1 MPRILITSALPYING
16 VKHLGTL
23 AGSMLPADV
32 YARFQRARGRET
44 LYICATDEHGTP
56 TELAAAAA
64 GQDPAAFCAEQ
75 HQVQHDLGR
84 RFGLSWDHF
93 GRSSSP
99 QNHRLTQR
107 FAQTLWEH
115 GFLEERVTQQVYSNA
130 DQRFLPD
137 RYVIGTCPHCG
148 YGAARGDQCENCTRV
163 LDPADLI
170 NPRSAVSGSTDIE
183 IRGSK
188 HLFLRQSLFSDRLRE
203 WIQDKQYPR
212 GMPPG
217 RTNVVGQQTQ
227 PISYPNTWPL
237 LVTSIALKWLDEGL
251 QDRGITRDL
260 EWGVPVNA
268 FEWGPNPEG
277 ATPDI
282 EGLAG
287 KVFYVWFDA
296 PIEYIAATWEWA
308 DAEASEAGRDP
319 PADAVW
325 ERWWR
330 GRAAA
335 DVSYVEFMGKDNVP
349 FHTVGFPCTLIG
361 VNERR
366 GADGAWTPANPEPWK
381 LVDRL
386 KGFNWLDYYGGKFS
400 TSQQRGVFM
409 DHALELLP
417 PDYWRWWVSANAP
430 EGSDATFTWE
440 QFQAQV
446 NADLA
451 DVLGNF
457 VNRILKFTESR
468 FEGVVPDGGEPGE
481 LEARLYADVTAKL
494 AELTGLMEDI
504 ELRKSAQ
511 ALRQLW
517 VLGNGYL
524 TEAAPWTAVKTD
536 RDRAAVA
543 VRTGL
548 NLVALFAKV
557 CEPFIPF
564 AAETIAGAV
573 GEGFPG
579 RWPEGEGAA
588 LLQILEPG
596 RPVKAPEV
604 LFRKVEDG
612 QVAEWLA
619 RFGGPE
625 PVEA

>member
-1 MPRILITSALPYING
+1 MSRILITSALPYING
-16 VKHLGTL
+16 IKHLGTL

-32 YARFQRARGRET
+32 YARFQRSRGRET

-56 TELAAAAA
+56 TELAAAEA
-64 GQDPAAFCAEQ
+64 GTDPATFCAQAHE
-75 HQVQHDLGR
+75 VQHDLGR
-84 RFGLSWDHF
+84 RFGLSWDYF

-107 FAQTLWEH
+107 FAQHLWEA
-115 GFLEERVTQQVYSNA
+115 GFIEERVTQQVYSNA
-130 DQRFLPD
+130 DRRFLPD

-148 YGAARGDQCENCTRV
+148 YEAARGDQCENCTRV

-170 NPRSAVSGSTDIE
+170 RPRSAVSGSEDIE

-188 HLFLRQSLFSDRLRE
+188 HLFLRQSLFSPKLRH
-203 WIQDKQYPR
+203 WIEAKR
-212 GMPPG
+212 G
-217 RTNVVGQQTQ
+217 QW
-227 PISYPNTWPL
+227 PN

-277 ATPDI
+277 ALPDI

-308 DAEASEAGRDP
+308 DAQAIEAGRG
-319 PADAVW
+319 PAKDEDW

-330 GRAAA
+330 QPLAA
-335 DVSYVEFMGKDNVP
+335 DVTYVEFMGKDNVP

-361 VNERR
+361 VNERQA
-366 GADGAWTPANPEPWK
+366 ADGTWSMVNNAPWK
-381 LVDRL
+381 LVDQL

-400 TSQQRGVFM
+400 TSQKRGVFM
-409 DHALELLP
+409 DQALELLP
-417 PDYWRWWVSANAP
+417 ADYWRWWITANTP
-430 EGSDATFTWE
+430 ETSDATFTWE

-457 VNRILKFTESR
+457 VNRILKFTETR
-468 FEGVVPDGGEPGE
+468 FEGVVPAGGTDGE
-481 LEARLYADVTAKL
+481 LETRLAADVLAKL
-494 AELTGLMEDI
+494 RELTEQLEGREF
-504 ELRKSAQ
+504 RKATT

-517 VLGNGYL
+517 VLGNQYL
-524 TEAAPWTAVKTD
+524 TEAAPWTALKTD
-536 RDRAAVA
+536 PDRAAVA

-557 CEPFIPF
+557 AEPFIPF
-564 AAETIAGAV
+564 TSETIALSV
-573 GEGFPG
+573 GESFPG
-579 RWPEGEGAA
+579 KWPTLDGSPVLAV
-588 LLQILEPG
+588 LTPG
-596 RPVKAPEV
+596 RAVKAPEV
-604 LFRKVEDG
+604 LFKKVEDS
-612 QVAEWLA
+612 QVAEWRE

-625 PVEA
+625 TSPK